1 MRLID
6 AVAYAAEMAKRQD
19 ACGKW
24 MDSAIDE
31 LTLQRAE
38 GAYTMLC
45 EAKLTLDKMPT
56 IDAVPV
62 VHGEWITTEETEWG
76 IFPFKKKTCSVC
88 DCKIDH
94 TFMLACMDYFDD
106 KDTVFHYCPN
116 CGARMDGERRET

>member
-6 AVAYAAEMAKRQD
+6 ADAYAEEMAKRQD

-38 GAYTMLC
+38 GAYSMLC

-62 VHGEWITTEETEWG
+62 VRCGECIHANTVGFCTKNEL
-76 IFPFKKKTCSVC
+76 F
-88 DCKIDH
+88 ID
-94 TFMLACMDYFDD
+94 DD
-106 KDTVFHYCPN
+106 WFC
-116 CGARMDGERRET
+116 ADGERREG